1 MLVPTHSLPLYWFR
15 MWMFSQQA
23 VLLLQLIVSSG
34 RATSLSDPPSA
45 RLAPIARIA
54 PGPPPLLS
62 FRYFDGQ
69 AKHRFGNFD
78 LVVDDANH

>member
-1 MLVPTHSLPLYWFR
+1 
-15 MWMFSQQA
+15 MWILSRST
-23 VLLLQLIVSSG
+23 LLLLELMLNSG
-34 RATSLSDPPSA
+34 RAD
-45 RLAPIARIA
+45 RLAEDPEAKLVPLARIA

-62 FRYFDGQ
+62 FRYFEGQ